1 MYLALWIDFVR
12 IGIRIRRPLRHGSAV
27 DAIRQGEGVSTDM
40 HPRFE
45 TPPKMT
51 VSITDTCN
59 LDCAHCY
66 ADCNASGRPEELG
79 IEEWIRFVDYLLAK
93 DFIELY
99 IEGGEPMMKPG
110 FERLLAY
117 SARKL
122 MTMVRTHGTMLTAE
136 TSRRWKEYG
145 VGRVFVDVMGAT
157 PGTHDALT
165 GVPGSFDKSC
175 EAVRQLVGVGIPVDM
190 LIIMHRGNVAELP
203 DYLLLAKSLGAQ
215 RVGILRLYPIGRAKR
230 RWSELALTLQE
241 QEAAL
246 AGLQVPEGI
255 KLMQSWHP
263 NDANCCWQAATVNAR
278 GDSIGCPYLREYVN
292 FGNVRTTEFLDTWHD
307 NALYRLL
314 RSGQVDRSACGDCHR
329 TEGTQGGCRSTA
341 YAFHGSWT
349 APDPF
354 CSRSNHGVRL
364 DVLPTRLLAMSS

>member
-1 MYLALWIDFVR
+1 M
-12 IGIRIRRPLRHGSAV
+12 
-27 DAIRQGEGVSTDM
+27 Q
-40 HPRFE
+40 PRFE

-59 LDCAHCY
+59 LDCVHCY
-66 ADCNASGRPEELG
+66 GDCRASEGPGELD
-79 IEEWIRFVDYLLAK
+79 IEEWIRFVDYLLAN

-99 IEGGEPMMKPG
+99 IEGGEPMLKAG
-110 FERLLAY
+110 FDRLLAY
-117 SARKL
+117 TARKL
-122 MTMVRTHGTMLTAE
+122 MTMVRTHGTLFTAE
-136 TSRRWKEYG
+136 TAVQWKEYG

-157 PGTHDALT
+157 AATHDALT
-165 GVPGSFDKSC
+165 GVAGSFDKSC
-175 EAVRQLVGVGIPVDM
+175 EAVRELVRAGIPVDM
-190 LIIMHRGNVAELP
+190 LIIMHRGNVDELP

-215 RVGILRLYPIGRAKR
+215 RAGLLRLYPIGRARR

-241 QEAAL
+241 QEAAV
-246 AGLQVPEGI
+246 AGLRAPEGL

-292 FGNVRTTEFLDTWHD
+292 FGNIRSVDFLDTWRD
-307 NALYRLL
+307 DALYRLL
-314 RSGQVDRSACGDCHR
+314 RSGRVERSSCGDCHG

-341 YAFHGSWT
+341 YAFHGRWT

-364 DVLPTRLLAMSS
+364 DVLPARLLPASP